1 NASLW
6 CKFIRTTDNCQMDE
20 GLINYLDVAFCTFKP
35 KLLPLISVI
44 YGLWLIFLFIG
55 LGTTAEGF
63 FCPSLEYIAHNLR
76 LTTHGLTVVAFGNG
90 SPDIFSAIAAFT
102 NSNPTAS
109 GVAVGALLGAATF
122 VTTVVAGLVATTQS
136 FTLAQRPFIRDMT
149 FFIAAAFWAF
159 CLLYS
164 NEITIYSSV
173 GFLGLYFVY
182 VTIVIVGRY
191 IHQKQRSKLRK
202 ILGDPSNDSKPGV
215 PSINGTAD
223 ENSPLIDAI
232 QSTLHTFL
240 HGIQPINRDEWTNS
254 RHVFKLLLILQAP
267 WNVVCKLTIPII
279 ILSAPL
285 RGWNRPLNS
294 ISLLVAPIFCLFATK
309 GEVETCGSIL
319 LNGTFPLWALMLLIG
334 TVMSSISWLQS
345 KNDSPPRY
353 HGIFAY
359 VGFIVA
365 VVWTYTVANEIVNL
379 LQTFGAILNVSN
391 VIMGLTFLAWGNSI
405 GDVVADVALA
415 RQGFPRMSLSACFGG
430 PLFNLLIGIG
440 LPCTITIIK
449 TGKPVQVRW
458 VVWCTVLCAGL
469 LVSLCLSFIV
479 IPLRKFQMTPAYGCV
494 LVAVYC
500 VFLIISLLTGLNVI

>member
-1 NASLW
+1 
-6 CKFIRTTDNCQMDE
+6 
-20 GLINYLDVAFCTFKP
+20 
-35 KLLPLISVI
+35 
-44 YGLWLIFLFIG
+44 
-55 LGTTAEGF
+55 
-63 FCPSLEYIAHNLR
+63 
-76 LTTHGLTVVAFGNG
+76 
-90 SPDIFSAIAAFT
+90 
-102 NSNPTAS
+102 
-109 GVAVGALLGAATF
+109 
-122 VTTVVAGLVATTQS
+122 
-136 FTLAQRPFIRDMT
+136 
-149 FFIAAAFWAF
+149 
-159 CLLYS
+159 
-164 NEITIYSSV
+164 
-173 GFLGLYFVY
+173 
-182 VTIVIVGRY
+182 
-191 IHQKQRSKLRK
+191 
-202 ILGDPSNDSKPGV
+202 
-215 PSINGTAD
+215 
-223 ENSPLIDAI
+223 
-232 QSTLHTFL
+232 
-240 HGIQPINRDEWTNS
+240 
-254 RHVFKLLLILQAP
+254 
-267 WNVVCKLTIPII
+267 
-279 ILSAPL
+279 
-285 RGWNRPLNS
+285 
-294 ISLLVAPIFCLFATK
+294 
-309 GEVETCGSIL
+309 
-319 LNGTFPLWALMLLIG
+319 MLLIG

-449 TGKPVQVRW
+449 TGKPVQVAF
-458 VVWCTVLCAGL
+458 THLEAVLCAGL